1 MVSTFELADNV
12 VGIIIDSDLD
22 QELIERV
29 QAKIRDKIDDYGEI
43 NIFFEIKRGTK
54 FGFKA
59 FLDQMTFNLNHTR
72 SFRKIAVVSDLDWL
86 RTSMFIK
93 DIIVETNIRSF
104 SNNERLEAL
113 AWIAE

>member
-1 MVSTFELADNV
+1 MISTFELADNV

-22 QELIERV
+22 QKLIERV
-29 QAKIRDKIDDYGEI
+29 QAKIREKIEDYGAI
-43 NIFFEIKRGTK
+43 NIFFEIKKGSK

-72 SFRKIAVVSDLDWL
+72 SFRKIAVVSDLEWL
-86 RTSMFIK
+86 KASMFIK
-93 DIIVETNIRSF
+93 DIMVGTDIQSF